1 VPLAKRAWPFALAL
15 LLPACGS
22 YTQSALE
29 VRGPLASGDFAA
41 AQAFLEKEKPGGE
54 GLPYLM
60 EVGLVLRY
68 RGEYALSNETF
79 ERAERLI
86 DELFTK
92 SISREALALLT
103 SDETIPYDGEMWERV
118 LIHYYRALNYVDLGQ
133 FDEALVECRK
143 VNHRLEVWVNSSDRA
158 PTYRTDAFAQYM
170 TAILYEA
177 SGELNDA
184 WVSLRL
190 ADEAYDLYV
199 DAYGVARPASMIADL
214 LRLATDQGDEATLGQ
229 VRERYPEAEARDT
242 RELLERGEIVLFYEE
257 GFIPAKAQQTIT
269 IPILKD
275 EWSDDHAAL
284 ASTLESRAHQNY
296 AYQTKELEY
305 LLRVALPVF
314 PPPDP
319 REGAGWAE
327 LRTGAAGAR
336 TELAE
341 DLNAIARRGLE
352 DRMGGILFKT
362 ILRGLT
368 KYALTRGAEKE
379 LGEGG
384 GFLAN
389 LFTAATEK
397 ADTRSWITL
406 PRTIQVGRLVVDPGV
421 HDLEV
426 SCYGP
431 GGELLETVVFED
443 VEVGAGEVRIL
454 SHRVF

>member
-1 VPLAKRAWPFALAL
+1 VPLARRVWLLAFAV

-22 YTQSALE
+22 YTHTALE
-29 VRGPLASGDFAA
+29 VRGPLANGDFDA
-41 AQAFLEKEKPGGE
+41 AQAYLEKEKPGGD

-60 EVGLVLRY
+60 ELGLVLRY
-68 RGEYALSNETF
+68 RGEYALSNQTF
-79 ERAERLI
+79 ESAERLI

-103 SDETIPYDGEMWERV
+103 SDETVSYDGEMWERV

-158 PTYRTDAFAQYM
+158 PTYKTDAFAQYM

-190 ADEAYDLYV
+190 ADEGYDLYAT
-199 DAYGVARPASMIADL
+199 AYSVERPPSMIGDL
-214 LRLATDQGDEATLGQ
+214 LRLAADQDDQETLGRL
-229 VRERYPEAEARDT
+229 RERFPDVEARKT
-242 RELLERGEIVLFYEE
+242 EELLERGEIVLFYEE
-257 GFIPAKAQQTIT
+257 GFVPAKAQQTIA
-269 IPILKD
+269 IPIMKN
-275 EWSDDHAAL
+275 EWSDDHVTL
-284 ASTLESRAHQNY
+284 ASTLEARAHTNY
-296 AYQTKELEY
+296 AYKTRELEY

-314 PPPDP
+314 PAPDP

-327 LRTGAAGAR
+327 LRTAGDTAR

-341 DLNAIARRGLE
+341 DLNAIARRGLD
-352 DRMGGILFKT
+352 DRMGSILFKT

-368 KYALTRGAEKE
+368 KYALTKGAEKE
-379 LGEGG
+379 GGEVVGS
-384 GFLAN
+384 LAN
-389 LFTAATEK
+389 LFFAATEK
-397 ADTRSWITL
+397 ADTRGWITL
-406 PRTIQVGRLVVDPGV
+406 PRTIQVGRILVDPGV

-426 SCYGP
+426 SCYAP
-431 GGELLETVVFED
+431 GGDLLETFVFED
-443 VEVGAGEVRIL
+443 VEVGAGEVRVL